1 MSRFMRRLVAVV
13 VPAAVTIVCAVPATA
28 SAPGPGGGDGG
39 GQIVV
44 TPGDNAGKYAPP
56 SVDSSVRAPGIDQ
69 AAGRGQPAVASTG
82 GGPVCSYRPAVDWE
96 RWVRAIPV
104 DGAVPGVIAAGKD
117 TIDPDLHLY
126 ARTCNGVLDYVW
138 INTAGSPAAAGV
150 PAVVVLAREAFSRL
164 VLPLP
169 VPRHSPD
176 LRLAGGQA
184 AVLVGEHT
192 WVWVDPVVFSPRR
205 ERVQAGGVW
214 ALVTATPVALRF
226 DPGDGSPAVA
236 CRGAGTRF
244 DPARY
249 GLHAASPTCDHVYAR
264 SSFGAPGEQVTAT
277 YEISWRVSWTGWT
290 GRAPAS
296 GSLPG
301 LVSRATARFAV
312 AEAQALVTGG

>member
-1 MSRFMRRLVAVV
+1 
-13 VPAAVTIVCAVPATA
+13 
-28 SAPGPGGGDGG
+28 
-39 GQIVV
+39 
-44 TPGDNAGKYAPP
+44 
-56 SVDSSVRAPGIDQ
+56 DSSVRAPGGGR

-82 GGPVCSYRPAVDWE
+82 GPGCSYRPAGDWE
-96 RWVRAIPV
+96 RGGRGIPV
-104 DGAVPGVIAAGKD
+104 GGAGPGGVAAGEGPD
-117 TIDPDLHLY
+117 GPDPHLY

-138 INTAGSPAAAGV
+138 VNTAGSPAAAGV

-176 LRLAGGQA
+176 LRLAGGRP

-192 WVWVDPVVFSPRR
+192 WVWVDPAVFSPRR

-226 DPGDGSPAVA
+226 DPGDGSPLVA

-249 GLHAASPTCDHVYAR
+249 GLHAASPTCDHVYPR
-264 SSFGAPGEQVTAT
+264 SSFGVPGE
-277 YEISWRVSWTGWT
+277 
-290 GRAPAS
+290 
-296 GSLPG
+296 
-301 LVSRATARFAV
+301 
-312 AEAQALVTGG
+312 